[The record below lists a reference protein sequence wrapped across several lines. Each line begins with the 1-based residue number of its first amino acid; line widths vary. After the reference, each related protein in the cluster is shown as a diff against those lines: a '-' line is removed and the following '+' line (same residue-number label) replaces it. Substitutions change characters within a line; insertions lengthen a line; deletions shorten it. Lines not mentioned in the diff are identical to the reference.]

1 MNVSFKAVNETTV
14 EMYAPIFKGI
24 DYKVAAPL
32 KNYEE
37 KFNQE
42 VSKHN
47 VDPIFSCNCILNYMY
62 AHLEGK
68 KTGAIKG
75 PMTFGEI
82 AYILLNQTMVYL
94 TFEERK

>member
-1 MNVSFKAVNETTV
+1 
-14 EMYAPIFKGI
+14 
-24 DYKVAAPL
+24 
-32 KNYEE
+32 
-37 KFNQE
+37 
-42 VSKHN
+42 
-47 VDPIFSCNCILNYMY
+47 MY